1 MASAKDENC
10 ISPYRRLLLEM
21 SMELSNKDLE
31 RLMYAVGDRL
41 PRRLTEN
48 IESGLKLFEALEQ
61 DVHIGPQN
69 LTLLHDGFKAIG
81 RVDLAQSIQ
90 VFSRKLHK
98 ADDDPDETDD
108 GQGDMVP
115 DGVGDGSDPEPKG
128 SDFPD
133 NGARKAAAADEH
145 VMTFRSV
152 VDQPHPANP
161 RNTSTGLS
169 GGDADGRTAEHLVAV
184 RSDASLTVTNNG
196 SSLESARGP
205 CPAPSRDF
213 VLESS
218 ARLQPD
224 PAAGPAPAR
233 YVNFLV
239 HEGYVVEILGG
250 KHYKTPD
257 GEFVEMKSGTQYKIH
272 VKNSHAYG
280 CHVDISIDGYDVGGW
295 ALRGGEEMSIERPA
309 YEAKKFTFYRVKTA
323 PKEAGIES
331 GRPENGV
338 VKCVF
343 TPEAFLN
350 IPVITSDSSQP
361 LNVSMPPSATVGE
374 LKRKLQHQMGVM
386 DDPYQVL
393 AKSDKVLSN
402 GTRLRDIIEKPMDLR
417 LIDAEISITV
427 TAEACSNCASR
438 QGKGPL
444 SHGTDRRED
453 SSCHLDISID
463 GYDIGGWA
471 LHGGEEI
478 PRPAVAVILPEYIHI
493 TVEEQNGDSHALK
506 IDKEKNLKAVMEEIP
521 SCCNLQ
527 ENTQVIFYF
536 NEKKLC
542 PFKNKGNLDNLDYGV
557 THGCTLHVTK
567 HLAAD
572 GSIIPHET
580 SKCNGQEFE

>member
-69 LTLLHDGFKAIG
+69 LTLLYDGFKAIG

-98 ADDDPDETDD
+98 ADDNPDETDD
-108 GQGDMVP
+108 QEKRNH
-115 DGVGDGSDPEPKG
+115 VGYNIMLATYQEKRIGLKLSRLCLMNRIF
-128 SDFPD
+128 SS
-133 NGARKAAAADEH
+133 NLTAVADEH

-152 VDQPHPANP
+152 VDQQHLANP
-161 RNTSTGLS
+161 RSTSTGLS
-169 GGDADGRTAEHLVAV
+169 GGNADGRTAEHLVAV
-184 RSDASLTVTNNG
+184 RS

-213 VLESS
+213 VLGSS

-295 ALRGGEEMSIERPA
+295 ALRRGEEMSIERPA

-343 TPEAFLN
+343 IPEAFVN

-361 LNVSMPPSATVGE
+361 LNVSMPPSATVGD

-427 TAEACSNCASR
+427 TAEACSNCPFPIKVHP
-438 QGKGPL
+438 GKVKVHYLMEQIEGKIQVPIRDQKLYHEGNLL
-444 SHGTDRRED
+444 SAAP
-453 SSCHLDISID
+453 SSYLPDKLICS
-463 GYDIGGWA
+463 
-471 LHGGEEI
+471 
-478 PRPAVAVILPEYIHI
+478 PRPAVNVIIPEYIHI
-493 TVEEQNGDSHALK
+493 TVEDQSGHSHSVK
-506 IDKEKNLKAVMEEIP
+506 VDKEKNLKAVIEEITLRKCRVTFVIDGREFDP
-521 SCCNLQ
+521 NQDKGPLQ
-527 ENTQVIFYF
+527 GIFYSS
-536 NEKKLC
+536 KLI
-542 PFKNKGNLDNLDYGV
+542 Y
-557 THGCTLHVTK
+557 H
-567 HLAAD
+567 
-572 GSIIPHET
+572 
-580 SKCNGQEFE
+580 